1 MIDYFCDPYR
11 IGQHY
16 SHEFFYVLVS
26 YAVSTPTVA
35 RVQPHVSWRSPH
47 LALRVIVRTM
57 LLLALRCAVTLMD
70 FVVVWVVFFL
80 LPAVAVNT
88 AIFEVAAIGID
99 PCFFLSG
106 PKVALL
112 PGRILVD
119 VRLAAEVLPVVGVL
133 TFITH
138 MTPHLVVEG
147 APDSLEVEHVKVIV
161 LLHFMKKVNR
171 QLFFEVSE
179 GT

>member
-1 MIDYFCDPYR
+1 
-11 IGQHY
+11 
-16 SHEFFYVLVS
+16 
-26 YAVSTPTVA
+26 
-35 RVQPHVSWRSPH
+35 
-47 LALRVIVRTM
+47 M

-70 FVVVWVVFFL
+70 FVVVWVVLSL

-88 AIFEVAAIGID
+88 AIFEVAPIGID

-112 PGRILVD
+112 PRRILVD
-119 VRLAAEVLPVVGVL
+119 VRLAAEVLPVVSIL
-133 TFITH
+133 TLISH
-138 MTPHLVVEG
+138 VTPHLVVER
-147 APDSLEVEHVKVIV
+147 APDSLEMKHVEVIV

-171 QLFFEVSE
+171 QLFFVVSK

>member
-1 MIDYFCDPYR
+1 M
-11 IGQHY
+11 
-16 SHEFFYVLVS
+16 SN
-26 YAVSTPTVA
+26 AVRTATIA
-35 RVQPHVSWRSPH
+35 WVQTQVSWWSPY

-70 FVVVWVVFFL
+70 FVVVWVVLFL

-88 AIFEVAAIGID
+88 AILEVAAISID
-99 PCFFLSG
+99 PCFFLGG

-119 VRLAAEVLPVVGVL
+119 VRLAAEVLPVVGIL
-133 TFITH
+133 TLITH
-138 MTPHLVVEG
+138 VAPHLVVER
-147 APDSLEVEHVKVIV
+147 APDSLEVKHVEVIV

-171 QLFFEVSE
+171 ELFFVVSK

>member
-1 MIDYFCDPYR
+1 M
-11 IGQHY
+11 
-16 SHEFFYVLVS
+16 SE
-26 YAVSTPTVA
+26 AVSIPTVA

-47 LALRVIVRTM
+47 LALRVIVWTM

-70 FVVVWVVFFL
+70 FVVVWVVLSL

-88 AIFEVAAIGID
+88 AIFEVAPVGID
-99 PCFFLSG
+99 PRFFLSG

-119 VRLAAEVLPVVGVL
+119 VRLAAEVLPVVSIL
-133 TFITH
+133 TLISH
-138 MTPHLVVEG
+138 VAPHLVVER
-147 APDSLEVEHVKVIV
+147 APDSLEVKHVEVIV